1 MFCVGAHCKHWP
13 HPPAFRA
20 LPARADDKLTV
31 RGAINIWW
39 LQVSTSCHHS
49 SSSPPLLLSSSH
61 DISTLST
68 IQLRISG
75 NASLQTYHLHQ
86 VDQGTSLPY
95 LRSDNSSRNVK
106 EAPLSL
112 TPATPSPCL
121 LITGAIILCTANTWG
136 TSTTDCREI
145 NFNLNL
151 GSVETIINNAV
162 PAHSVSVCWYLHLEL
177 GAHLKRYL
185 ATRHYEQHKSNSSY
199 NSTHHFLCIHLY
211 FPVLAFEDDLQFSN
225 FVFDKDTNSFE
236 IQLSDRMRRNFS
248 SHFLFHQYC
257 KVAITVLC
265 FGAEDECRNHH
276 LLLACS

>member
-1 MFCVGAHCKHWP
+1 MPLCRLITCI
-13 HPPAFRA
+13 
-20 LPARADDKLTV
+20 KLTRAHLYLISGQTIPPGMWRRPHCPWLLPHHPLV
-31 RGAINIWW
+31 CSLLEQLYFVQLTRGA
-39 LQVSTSCHHS
+39 
-49 SSSPPLLLSSSH
+49 
-61 DISTLST
+61 
-68 IQLRISG
+68 
-75 NASLQTYHLHQ
+75 
-86 VDQGTSLPY
+86 
-95 LRSDNSSRNVK
+95 
-106 EAPLSL
+106 
-112 TPATPSPCL
+112 
-121 LITGAIILCTANTWG
+121 